1 MGGNVFDTTARRLT
15 TKQLLQLLAHTKAV
29 LSPFF
34 TGLEITR
41 FFGEKETH
49 GDLDVLCGIWTGGEG
64 WKGANELGNS
74 VPGSPTL
81 SNMSEVVNKYEQAGK
96 DEEHD
101 WTRKEVKEFCAL
113 LAEKLG
119 AVKWAKNGYEA
130 SFAVPCSVIDEDTE
144 MTGEEDVSSAPCHL
158 LPSSCT
164 SFIRSTSS
172 SSSPLDSD
180 SQS

>member
-15 TKQLLQLLAHTKAV
+15 TKQLLRLLAHTKAV

-64 WKGANELGNS
+64 WKGANELGS
-74 VPGSPTL
+74 TSPGSMTL
-81 SNMSEVVNKYEQAGK
+81 SMMPEVITKYEQAGK

-101 WTRKEVKEFCAL
+101 WTRKEVKGFCGL

-130 SFAVPCSVIDEDTE
+130 SFAVPCSVIDKDTE
-144 MTGEEDVSSAPCHL
+144 MTGVEDVSSAPCCL
-158 LPSSCT
+158 VPS
-164 SFIRSTSS
+164 
-172 SSSPLDSD
+172 
-180 SQS
+180 